1 MINELYAL
9 YKKETDTTNLQKLE
23 QLLLQKLVIVTSR
36 EVRRRTRT
44 FRLTREDKEEIIQDT
59 YLIFRDCL
67 NLCSLTSVED
77 FEHSFMLCVQRH
89 LRKVFGYK
97 RKEELYGIITS
108 HNEETTEDEEL
119 QEDYGDLLRRVTRKP
134 KEQVVVKYIF
144 TNRFLNRNYT
154 LEQIAKFHKLSL
166 NKVFKLER
174 KLRELLKKKFEGEGI
189 NE

>member
-1 MINELYAL
+1 MINNLYVQYQNA
-9 YKKETDTTNLQKLE
+9 TNTVQLQALE
-23 QLLLQKLVIVTSR
+23 QQLLEKLTVVTSR

-44 FRLTREDKEEIIQDT
+44 FRLTREDKEEVIQDT
-59 YLIFRDCL
+59 YIIFRACL
-67 NLCSLTSVED
+67 LLCSSNPVTD

-89 LRKVFGYK
+89 LRKIFGYK
-97 RKEELYGIITS
+97 RKEELYGVITP

-154 LEQIAKFHKLSL
+154 LEQIAKFHELSL

-174 KLRELLKKKFEGEGI
+174 KLRELLKKKFESEGI
-189 NE
+189 DE